1 MSEWIAVTSV
11 RGFEPGSRETFD
23 LDGVQGLL
31 LNVDGEYFAI
41 EDKCSHAEVELNGGA
56 VEGETIACPLHGA
69 KFCLKSGKALTP
81 PAYEDIET
89 FKTRVVDGV
98 IEVKEAD

>member
-23 LDGVQGLL
+23 LDGVQALL

-41 EDKCSHAEVELNGGA
+41 EDKCSHAEVELNGGV

-89 FKTRVVDGV
+89 FSVRVVDGV
-98 IEVKEAD
+98 IQVQLI

>member
-23 LDGVQGLL
+23 IEGVQGLL
-31 LNVDGEYFAI
+31 LNVNGEYFAI
-41 EDKCSHAEVELNGGA
+41 ENKCSHAEVELNDGV
-56 VEGETIACPLHGA
+56 VEEETIACPLHGA

-89 FKTRVVDGV
+89 FPVRIVGGV
-98 IEVKEAD
+98 IQVKIA

>member
-23 LDGVQGLL
+23 IEGVQGLL
-31 LNVDGEYFAI
+31 LNVAGEYFAI

-56 VEGETIACPLHGA
+56 VDGETIACPLHGA

-98 IEVKEAD
+98 IEVQAD